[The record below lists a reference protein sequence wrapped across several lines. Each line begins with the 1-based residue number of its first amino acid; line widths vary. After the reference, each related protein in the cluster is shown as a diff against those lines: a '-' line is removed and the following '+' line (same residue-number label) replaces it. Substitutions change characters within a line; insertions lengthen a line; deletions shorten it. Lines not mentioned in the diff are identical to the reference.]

1 MKSSLEKLKNKHK
14 GEKVVI
20 FSCDPSLNCYS
31 KKSILELCK
40 DKKVFTIKQSLHKY
54 PDLSDYHF
62 FNDNNFS
69 RYSTP
74 AIKIA
79 SSANLSWAQAAVWGS
94 QEIDYEV
101 QIVSASGQL
110 EDSLSYSRKF
120 KNMLLEPSLQQ
131 TWGPGIMYETV
142 LPFAIHMGFTE
153 IIVNGWDYTTKED
166 GTLDHYYD
174 ESRASKI
181 LTNTGIKIG
190 TMAENE
196 KDVFISSTKNLNT
209 FLKSRGIK
217 LKLLSNISEL
227 DDSIERI
234 EI

>member
-1 MKSSLEKLKNKHK
+1 MKSSLEKLKNKYK

-20 FSCDPSLNCYS
+20 FSCGPSLSHYP
-31 KKSILELCK
+31 KKAVLEFCK
-40 DKKVFTIKQSLHKY
+40 GKKVFTIKQSIHRY
-54 PDLSDYHF
+54 SEISDYHF

-69 RYSTP
+69 QYSTS
-74 AIKIA
+74 AVKIA
-79 SSANLSWAQAAVWGS
+79 SSGNLPGARCSVWGS

-101 QIVSASGQL
+101 QIVSASGQI
-110 EDSLSYSRKF
+110 EDSLSYNRKF
-120 KNMLLEPSLQQ
+120 ENMLLTPNLQQ

-142 LPFAIHMGFTE
+142 LPFAIHMGFAE

-174 ESRASKI
+174 EARASKI

-190 TMAENE
+190 TMSENE
-196 KDVFISSTKNLNT
+196 KDAFIGSTKDLNT

-227 DDSIERI
+227 DDSIERV

>member
-20 FSCDPSLNCYS
+20 FSCGPSLSHYS
-31 KKSILELCK
+31 KELILELCK
-40 DKKVFTIKQSLHKY
+40 GKKIFTVKQSLHKY

-69 RYSTP
+69 RYNTS

-79 SSANLSWAQAAVWGS
+79 SSANLPWARASVWGS

-101 QIVSASGQL
+101 QIISASGYI
-110 EDSLSYSRKF
+110 EDSLSYNRKF
-120 KNMLLEPSLQQ
+120 ENMLLEPSLQQ

-174 ESRASKI
+174 ETRASKI

-190 TMAENE
+190 AMAAKE
-196 KDVFISSTKNLNT
+196 KDLFIGSTKGLNT

-227 DDSIERI
+227 DDSIERVRM
-234 EI
+234 